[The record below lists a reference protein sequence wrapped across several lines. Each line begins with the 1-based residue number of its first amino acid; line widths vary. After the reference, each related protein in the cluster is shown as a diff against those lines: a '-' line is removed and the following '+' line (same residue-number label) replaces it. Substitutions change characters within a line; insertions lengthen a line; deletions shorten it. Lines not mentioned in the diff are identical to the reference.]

1 MQEKILLDGT
11 HTTGQHATDIDLLH
25 AMDIGGQ
32 IATIIT
38 GGLATDINVVIKP
51 AGNQDLIKT
60 NYDESQ
66 IANNLTD

>member
-1 MQEKILLDGT
+1 MVLILLLVNM
-11 HTTGQHATDIDLLH
+11 QDIDLLR

-38 GGLATDINVVIKP
+38 GELATDINMAIKQLEQS
-51 AGNQDLIKT
+51 GFNKT

-66 IANNLTD
+66 QQTIFPT